1 MHFIHTSFEETTD
14 STLKLSEPDINWS
27 LLLKLM
33 LQPIGHCVLVAVL
46 KRSIFDSHGVDH

>member
-1 MHFIHTSFEETTD
+1 MHFIHTSFEKTTN
-14 STLKLSEPDINWS
+14 STLKLSEPDIDWS